1 MKCVKCLTEDGCML
15 IRLFFIL
22 LFATSVHAQDSFENT
37 MKKIEM
43 LEGNNT
49 KVEYDKIQPLKD
61 QYCFIKVGSSCS
73 KKLYRLEPKLQL

>member
-1 MKCVKCLTEDGCML
+1 MKCVKWMTEDGCML

-22 LFATSVHAQDSFENT
+22 LFVYKCTWTQDSFENT

-49 KVEYDKIQPLKD
+49 KVEYDKIQD
-61 QYCFIKVGSSCS
+61 Y
-73 KKLYRLEPKLQL
+73 

>member
-1 MKCVKCLTEDGCML
+1 ML

-49 KVEYDKIQPLKD
+49 KVEYDKIQPIKKD
-61 QYCFIKVGSSCS
+61 SKPSEDNTSLQEAIK
-73 KKLYRLEPKLQL
+73 KD